1 MMQRP
6 SDVGLLLPVVSAAFM
21 AWFVWLLVTQCDSG
35 ERGKISA
42 LFFLIVTSTVFW
54 SMFEQSGG
62 SMTLFAERAT
72 DLSLFGLNLTAAQFG
87 SANAI
92 FIIILSPLFALL
104 WPALLSHN
112 IEPTTP
118 AKFGFGIMQVGLG
131 FGALLIGIN
140 NPDAAGLVS
149 RLVVGAGLFPSHL
162 DGALP
167 QPVGLSSA
175 VTKLSLAR
183 YVGVMMGLGF

>member
-1 MMQRP
+1 MQRP

-21 AWFVWLLVTQCDSG
+21 AWFVWLLATQCDSS
-35 ERGKISA
+35 ERGKMSA

-104 WPALLSHN
+104 WPACC
-112 IEPTTP
+112 PTTLNRP
-118 AKFGFGIMQVGLG
+118 HRRNLALGSCKWLG
-131 FGALLIGIN
+131 FWCALN
-140 NPDAAGLVS
+140 
-149 RLVVGAGLFPSHL
+149 RH
-162 DGALP
+162 
-167 QPVGLSSA
+167 
-175 VTKLSLAR
+175 
-183 YVGVMMGLGF
+183 

>member
-1 MMQRP
+1 MQRP
-6 SDVGLLLPVVSAAFM
+6 SDIGLLLPAVSAAFM
-21 AWFVWLLVTQCDSG
+21 AWFVWLLVTQCDSS
-35 ERGKISA
+35 ERGKMSA

-149 RLVVGAGLFPSHL
+149 AWWLVLAYFLHTS
-162 DGALP
+162 AE
-167 QPVGLSSA
+167 LSSA
-175 VTKLSLAR
+175 RSGSRRLRSYQLRA
-183 YVGVMMGLGF
+183 M